1 MKKIYRGCIW
11 VIILLPIMASQSVF
25 ATQTIQ
31 GEWEQTSL
39 TPNVWEIIGN
49 NTREEIIES
58 QYAFTLTGEA
68 VNNLSSSKKA
78 QI

>member
-1 MKKIYRGCIW
+1 
-11 VIILLPIMASQSVF
+11 MASQSVF